1 MEPIG
6 NTVQI
11 QGDFTEESIQ
21 DEIKNILK
29 IK

>member
-11 QGDFTEESIQ
+11 QGDFTEESNQ
-21 DEIKNILK
+21 DEIRK
-29 IK
+29 IYKK